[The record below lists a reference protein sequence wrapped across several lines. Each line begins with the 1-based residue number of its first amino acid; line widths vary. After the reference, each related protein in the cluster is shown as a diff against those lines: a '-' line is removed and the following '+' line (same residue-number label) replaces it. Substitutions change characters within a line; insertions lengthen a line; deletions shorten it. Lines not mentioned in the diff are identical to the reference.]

1 MASVRALNSIR
12 NFVDQEI
19 SNWQVRGARVS
30 VRESAAGD
38 ILIFHCE
45 PLNRNCQNL
54 SNELLRTIKGSMANG
69 LSDIIIDEYEELL
82 VVSLVDGNYGYL
94 AARDREILKKKILRR
109 LDNGAVSSGNLR
121 TYQRSQRKSRVW
133 AKLAEYLEREDQI
146 ILEGFITFRLKE
158 YLEELFDLVDHIVE
172 EYLIDREYREFLRL
186 LRHFMKKQKNP
197 LPVINIVRNSDSK
210 YVILDSQLQQVQ
222 GDIRLFLERNT
233 DFLGLG
239 IDDLVVSAVVTLAPH
254 EVIWHGSAENSPCFD
269 LINDLFD
276 QTVVVCKGC
285 ELDNTEF

>member
-1 MASVRALNSIR
+1 M
-12 NFVDQEI
+12 
-19 SNWQVRGARVS
+19 S

-222 GDIRLFLERNT
+222 GGIRLFLERNT

>member
-1 MASVRALNSIR
+1 MYKRQALNSIR

-133 AKLAEYLEREDQI
+133 AKLAEYLERC
-146 ILEGFITFRLKE
+146 
-158 YLEELFDLVDHIVE
+158 V
-172 EYLIDREYREFLRL
+172 
-186 LRHFMKKQKNP
+186 
-197 LPVINIVRNSDSK
+197 
-210 YVILDSQLQQVQ
+210 
-222 GDIRLFLERNT
+222 
-233 DFLGLG
+233 
-239 IDDLVVSAVVTLAPH
+239 
-254 EVIWHGSAENSPCFD
+254 
-269 LINDLFD
+269 
-276 QTVVVCKGC
+276 
-285 ELDNTEF
+285 

>member
-1 MASVRALNSIR
+1 
-12 NFVDQEI
+12 
-19 SNWQVRGARVS
+19 
-30 VRESAAGD
+30 
-38 ILIFHCE
+38 
-45 PLNRNCQNL
+45 
-54 SNELLRTIKGSMANG
+54 
-69 LSDIIIDEYEELL
+69 
-82 VVSLVDGNYGYL
+82 
-94 AARDREILKKKILRR
+94 
-109 LDNGAVSSGNLR
+109 
-121 TYQRSQRKSRVW
+121 
-133 AKLAEYLEREDQI
+133 
-146 ILEGFITFRLKE
+146 
-158 YLEELFDLVDHIVE
+158 
-172 EYLIDREYREFLRL
+172 
-186 LRHFMKKQKNP
+186 MKKQKNP